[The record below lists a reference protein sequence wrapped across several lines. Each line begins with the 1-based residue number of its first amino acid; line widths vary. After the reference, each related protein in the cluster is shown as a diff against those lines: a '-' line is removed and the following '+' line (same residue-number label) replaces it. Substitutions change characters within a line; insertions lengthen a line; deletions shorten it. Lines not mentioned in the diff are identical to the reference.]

1 MKSTDVRKNRPCLY
15 EIALCLAIAKAPQ
28 DEFRWE
34 RFIDNLS
41 QICDTFAYQIEAK
54 GTAFLGNLTN
64 HSTNPFPYCM
74 EEPSLIKPTLGIL
87 DGSERSSQESGLT
100 FRDRGE

>member
-54 GTAFLGNLTN
+54 GTAFSKQSNQ
-64 HSTNPFPYCM
+64 
-74 EEPSLIKPTLGIL
+74 
-87 DGSERSSQESGLT
+87 SQH
-100 FRDRGE
+100 

>member
-15 EIALCLAIAKAPQ
+15 ETALCLAIAKARQ

-41 QICDTFAYQIEAK
+41 QICDTFADQIAAK
-54 GTAFLGNLTN
+54 GT
-64 HSTNPFPYCM
+64 S
-74 EEPSLIKPTLGIL
+74 PSKQ
-87 DGSERSSQESGLT
+87 SR
-100 FRDRGE
+100 R